1 MNIKISE
8 IEEIFKEVFDEENG
22 VVTSVDTVY
31 ETPDE
36 EDYLK
41 LIISIH
47 GLSVEDISIIHTK
60 FIFKVDSEKRNII
73 DNSFIYLFDINCVY
87 HKMEFTNVIELKQK
101 IEDIIESNNLVQDM
115 QILSD
120 FIEAPAMFINYYMR
134 RAKITDY
141 SIFDVEY
148 QPKFKTTPCD
158 KTTFDFK
165 ININN
170 NYNMDLSIYKI
181 DRPSDDEEDN
191 VDTYKFQFKF
201 MDEIMTVETDTLKNF
216 HFFIGSNI
224 AKILDRKLKNK

>member
-1 MNIKISE
+1 
-8 IEEIFKEVFDEENG
+8 
-22 VVTSVDTVY
+22 
-31 ETPDE
+31 
-36 EDYLK
+36 
-41 LIISIH
+41 
-47 GLSVEDISIIHTK
+47 
-60 FIFKVDSEKRNII
+60 
-73 DNSFIYLFDINCVY
+73 
-87 HKMEFTNVIELKQK
+87 
-101 IEDIIESNNLVQDM
+101 M

-134 RAKITDY
+134 RAKITEY

-170 NYNMDLSIYKI
+170 NYNMELSIYKI

-201 MDEIMTVETDTLKNF
+201 MDEILTVESDTLKNF

-224 AKILDRKLKNK
+224 AKLLDRKLKNK

>member
-1 MNIKISE
+1 MNLKISE
-8 IEEIFKEVFDEENG
+8 IEEVFKEVFDEENG

-60 FIFKVDSEKRNII
+60 FIFKVDTEKRNII

-101 IEDIIESNNLVQDM
+101 IEDIIESNNFGQDM

-201 MDEIMTVETDTLKNF
+201 MDEILTVESDTLKNF